1 MYVYLDIK
9 IKVMTTFLLYTF
21 LLVCLG
27 ILVRIFWI
35 PLVFIGGMLFI
46 VLGIIVCAGVTA
58 FTLELI
64 NAILTDGTWIGFS
77 TYFTYS
83 AIFYT
88 VMMLVYMS
96 IISDTIGIGLD
107 LLRKF
112 IRKI

>member
-1 MYVYLDIK
+1 
-9 IKVMTTFLLYTF
+9 MTTFLLYTS

-35 PLVFIGGMLFI
+35 PLVFIGGIVFI
-46 VLGIIVCAGVTA
+46 ILGIVVSAGVTA
-58 FTLELI
+58 FTFELI

-88 VMMLVYMS
+88 VIMLVYMS
-96 IISDTIGIGLD
+96 IISDAVGISLD